1 MLPRGSCRLFRQL
14 QRRPGPEAGAARGRR
29 RPGRCPRGR
38 DSRQSRGPRLELEAK
53 GGGGGSQC
61 MFGWLMITMVGQMV
75 VVLIFRRGDPSSPH
89 RLEVSYLRFHML
101 LNTSIPVHCS
111 TPTSSCL
118 VPRLRVS
125 ILGAIYMVPL
135 PQFSI
140 WSIKFDS
147 VIIWFDLILDH
158 CGRQGFCLAPHIR
171 RPKKLA
177 DEDDKQINFCVD

>member
-1 MLPRGSCRLFRQL
+1 
-14 QRRPGPEAGAARGRR
+14 
-29 RPGRCPRGR
+29 
-38 DSRQSRGPRLELEAK
+38 
-53 GGGGGSQC
+53 

-140 WSIKFDS
+140 
-147 VIIWFDLILDH
+147 
-158 CGRQGFCLAPHIR
+158 
-171 RPKKLA
+171 
-177 DEDDKQINFCVD
+177 